1 MDNEILKTA
10 LESFINV
17 YAQDAKDIFGDIFTR
32 GKQFLNSGL
41 KKYLEKHQT
50 RYVCIK
56 TLLHGNTPKYLYD
69 IYYHLRIFQTP
80 TVFKQTQNIS
90 NIFSPNVN
98 CVSIIGEAG
107 SGKSTLI
114 KHLFLNSI
122 DTKFAIPILV
132 ELRYLNDNNG
142 DLEQYIYEI
151 LLEEDIVVDSE
162 LVRKLLRKGKFIFFL
177 DGFDELNSLVKLKAI
192 KSINSFVNR
201 FIKNRYVITS
211 RPKADAEYLPLFHT
225 YKIGKLNTIQEISGF
240 IKKQLAGE
248 DELTDRIIDSVKSGN
263 QIYIFSFL
271 SNPLILSLYI
281 HTFQTNSLLPA
292 KKHIFYQRVI
302 DALFSEHDSKSKM
315 GFDRERYSK
324 MTKEPIEDILAVFCL
339 YSFFDNKYEWDSDYI
354 INKLKEIKELPS
366 FAKYKFDNTDFVRDL
381 SLGVSLWSDDGG
393 YYSFAHRTI
402 QEFYVAKFIKNLKAV
417 ENEKFY
423 SLLIEKYISSGNHP
437 YLISLLTF
445 LEDMDTYNLLI
456 NFRLPILQ
464 SLKNEFDLADKDT
477 RIINYLEYFG
487 YIYEGDGILSQGYLE
502 KKSGYIEKYINT
514 VLQVDQQLLQL
525 YDETNPKNDVID
537 FFDEDDSFDENEE
550 EKNER
555 IQLEVRANLENK
567 KWQKRRKGKTIF
579 EENDDFINELI
590 LPKIQTFIKMINEE
604 IEEIEGYISMQQ
616 KSETNILEFLK
627 SKS

>member
-1 MDNEILKTA
+1 MENEILKTA
-10 LESFINV
+10 LESFIKV
-17 YAQDAKDIFGDIFTR
+17 YTQDAKELFGDIFTK
-32 GKQFLNSGL
+32 GKQFLNVGL

-50 RYVCIK
+50 RYCHVK
-56 TLLHGNTPKYLYD
+56 TLLHGNTPRYLYD
-69 IYYHLRIFQTP
+69 IYYHLRLFQTP
-80 TVFKQTQNIS
+80 TVFKQTQITS

-122 DTKFAIPILV
+122 NTKFGIPILV
-132 ELRYLNDNNG
+132 ELRHLNDNNG
-142 DLEQYIYEI
+142 NLEEYVYET

-162 LVRKLLRKGKFIFFL
+162 LVRKLLGKGKFIFFL
-177 DGFDELNSLVKLKAI
+177 DGFDELNSLVKINAS
-192 KSINSFVNR
+192 KSINLFVNR
-201 FIKNRYVITS
+201 YIKNKYIITS

-225 YKIGKLNTIQEISGF
+225 YRIGKLNTIQDISGF
-240 IKKQLAGE
+240 IKKQLSGE
-248 DELTDRIIDSVKSGN
+248 DELTDRIIESIKSGN
-263 QIYIFSFL
+263 QTYIFGFL

-281 HTFQTNSLLPA
+281 HTFQTNALLPA

-302 DALFSEHDSKSKM
+302 SALFSEHDSKSKM

-324 MTKEPIEDILAVFCL
+324 MPQEPIEEILAVFCL
-339 YSFFDNKYEWDSDYI
+339 YSFFETKYEWDSDYI
-354 INKLKEIKELPS
+354 IHKLKEIKELPS
-366 FAKYKFDNTDFVRDL
+366 FVKYNFDNKDYIRDL
-381 SLGVSLWSDDGG
+381 SLGVSLWIDDGG

-402 QEFYVAKFIKNLKAV
+402 QEFYVAKFIKNLKAI

-423 SLLIEKYISSGNHP
+423 SLLIEKYISTGNHP

-464 SLKNEFDLADKDT
+464 SLKSEFDLADKDT
-477 RIINYLEYFG
+477 RILNYLEYFG
-487 YIYEGDGILSQGYLE
+487 YTYEGDGILTRGYLK

-514 VLQVDQQLLQL
+514 VLQVNQELSKL
-525 YDETNPKNDVID
+525 YDETNPSNEEIEAFEDYN
-537 FFDEDDSFDENEE
+537 DDSKD
-550 EKNER
+550 EKN
-555 IQLEVRANLENK
+555 QLERRENLGNK
-567 KWQKRRKGKTIF
+567 VWKKKIPSKSIF
-579 EENDDFINELI
+579 TDDDDFINDII
-590 LPKIQTFIKMINEE
+590 LPKIEVFITKINTE
-604 IEEIEGYISMQQ
+604 IEEIESYINIQK

>member
-1 MDNEILKTA
+1 MDNEVLKTA

-32 GKQFLNSGL
+32 GKQFLNFGL

-50 RYVCIK
+50 RYIFIK

-80 TVFKQTQNIS
+80 SVFKQTQTIS
-90 NIFSPNVN
+90 NIFAPQIN

-122 DTKFAIPILV
+122 ETKFGIPILV
-132 ELRYLNDNNG
+132 ELRHLNDNDG
-142 DLEQYIYEI
+142 DLEQYIYET

-177 DGFDELNSLVKLKAI
+177 DGFDELNSIVKLKAI

-201 FIKNRYVITS
+201 FIKNKYIITS

-225 YKIGKLNTIQEISGF
+225 YRIGKLNTIQEISGF
-240 IKKQLAGE
+240 IKKQLRGE
-248 DELTDRIIDSVKSGN
+248 DELTHRIIESIKTGN
-263 QIYIFSFL
+263 QVYIFSFL

-302 DALFSEHDSKSKM
+302 NALFSEHDSKSKM

-324 MTKEPIEDILAVFCL
+324 MTQEPIEEVLAVFCL

-366 FAKYKFDNTDFVRDL
+366 FIKYKFDNTDYIRDL
-381 SLGVSLWSDDGG
+381 SLGVSLWTDDGG

-402 QEFYVAKFIKNLKAV
+402 QEFYVAKFIKNLKAI

-423 SLLIEKYISSGNHP
+423 SLLLEKYISTGNHP
-437 YLISLLTF
+437 YLISLLSF
-445 LEDMDTYNLLI
+445 LEEMDTYNLLT
-456 NFRLPILQ
+456 NFRLPILR
-464 SLKNEFDLADKDT
+464 SLKIEFDLADKDT
-477 RIINYLEYFG
+477 RILNYLEYFG
-487 YIYEGDGILSQGYLE
+487 YAYEGDGILSRGYLK

-514 VLQVDQQLLQL
+514 VLQVDQELSLL
-525 YDETNPKNDVID
+525 YDETNPKS
-537 FFDEDDSFDENEE
+537 EELESFDESEE
-550 EKNER
+550 VSGER
-555 IQLEVRANLENK
+555 RQLEIRANIEDK
-567 KWQKRRKGKTIF
+567 KWQRRIKGKAIF
-579 EENDDFINELI
+579 SDDDDFVNDLI
-590 LPKIQTFIKMINEE
+590 LPKIEIFIKRLSEE
-604 IEEIEGYISMQQ
+604 IQEIESYISIQQ
-616 KSETNILEFLK
+616 RSETNILEFLK

>member
-1 MDNEILKTA
+1 MENEILKTA

-17 YAQDAKDIFGDIFTR
+17 YTQDARELFGEIFTQ
-32 GKQFLNSGL
+32 GKQFLNLGL
-41 KKYLEKHQT
+41 KRYLEKHQT
-50 RYVCIK
+50 RYCHIK

-69 IYYHLRIFQTP
+69 VYYHLRIFQTP
-80 TVFKQTQNIS
+80 TVFKQTLTIS
-90 NIFSPNVN
+90 SIFSPNVN
-98 CVSIIGEAG
+98 CVSIIGDAG

-122 DTKFAIPILV
+122 NTKFGIPILV
-132 ELRYLNDNNG
+132 ELRHLNDNKGN
-142 DLEQYIYEI
+142 LEQYILET

-162 LVRKLLRKGKFIFFL
+162 LVKKLLRKGKFIFFL
-177 DGFDELNSLVKLKAI
+177 DGFDELNSIVKINAI
-192 KSINSFVNR
+192 KNINGFVNR
-201 FIKNRYVITS
+201 FIKNKYIITS

-225 YKIGKLNTIQEISGF
+225 YRIGKLNTIQDISGF
-240 IKKQLAGE
+240 IKKQLSGE
-248 DELTDRIIDSVKSGN
+248 DELTDRIVDSVKSGN
-263 QIYIFSFL
+263 QTYIFSFL

-302 DALFSEHDSKSKM
+302 NALFSEHDSKSKM

-324 MTKEPIEDILAVFCL
+324 MTQEPIEEILSIFCL
-339 YSFFDNKYEWDSDYI
+339 FSFFDNKYEWDTDYVLD
-354 INKLKEIKELPS
+354 KLKEIKELPT
-366 FAKYKFDNTDFVRDL
+366 FLKYRFENKDYIRDL
-381 SLGVSLWSDDGG
+381 SLGVSLWIDDGG

-464 SLKNEFDLADKDT
+464 GLKAEFDLADRDT
-477 RIINYLEYFG
+477 RILNYLEYFG
-487 YIYEGDGILSQGYLE
+487 YTYEGDSILTRGYFK

-514 VLQVDQQLLQL
+514 VSQVDQELNKL
-525 YDETNPKNDVID
+525 YDETNPR
-537 FFDEDDSFDENEE
+537 NEE
-550 EKNER
+550 IEIFNIDSDDTKETKQLEIRVNLEKNKWKKRTKDKR
-555 IQLEVRANLENK
+555 IFSED
-567 KWQKRRKGKTIF
+567 
-579 EENDDFINELI
+579 DDFINDII
-590 LPKIQTFIKMINEE
+590 LPRIEIFVKKINTE
-604 IEEIEGYISMQQ
+604 IEEIECYILIQQ